1 MYSNVLVSGKPR
13 TLIPGEC
20 GALAGHLSGFRPPLL
35 PRYAGLSTTFIDA
48 IISDRGPLARLRRG
62 FDFDAILDYARR
74 ERWENVRTQNG
85 DGGEKGMYEF
95 KIHLFHAC
103 IGPSTEFCIQFINS
117 IMCCLGIRKKMY
129 CLFY

>member
-1 MYSNVLVSGKPR
+1 MESPATPY
-13 TLIPGEC
+13 PGN
-20 GALAGHLSGFRPPLL
+20 AGHLSGFRPPLL
-35 PRYAGLSTTFIDA
+35 PRYPGLSTTLDA

-85 DGGEKGMYEF
+85 DGREKGMNEF

-103 IGPSTEFCIQFINS
+103 IGLSTEFCIQFIS
-117 IMCCLGIRKKMY
+117 SSMCCVGLRKKMY
-129 CLFY
+129 